1 MGKEQIRKTHKPR
14 TNPLGVRVTA
24 QHEIVNPPIDLHPDQ
39 VLPVI
44 QKVITK
50 KKDKSTL
57 TCVFIASC
65 LHQTQLNELGRQ
77 PVYPTSSSQALQTL
91 SCCSQR
97 GLLQD

>member
-14 TNPLGVRVTA
+14 TNPLGVRVTG

-50 KKDKSTL
+50 KR
-57 TCVFIASC
+57 IN
-65 LHQTQLNELGRQ
+65 Q
-77 PVYPTSSSQALQTL
+77 Y
-91 SCCSQR
+91 
-97 GLLQD
+97 